1 MGPMSIAFTMWF
13 ILAGG
18 IGLVWLV
25 RLLSLVPVLRRRC
38 ILKPRAY
45 QGPLQNT
52 PRISI
57 LVAARDEEDNI
68 EACVT
73 TLLDQDYPN
82 FQLIGIDDRSRDRT
96 PAILSRLQRQ
106 GGSRLRVVTIRE
118 LAEGWFGKSHAMRE
132 GVAVSDGDWLLF
144 TDADCR
150 QLSRHTL
157 SIAMCEALTQ
167 RTDFLTI
174 IPMLETRTAWER
186 IIQPVCSLVMAF
198 WFMPDRVNNPEKPT
212 AYANGAFMLMS
223 RGCYDAIGGHE
234 HVRNRLNED
243 IELARL
249 AKTAGMR
256 LRVVENHGL
265 YQTRMYPTLRQ
276 AWRGWS
282 RIFAGALASPIRV
295 ATAASLII
303 LLGLVPWVSLVAAVI
318 GLISSSAGSAAPWST
333 AVAAWGVVIV
343 LEQYVLARFY
353 SVVGIQRAW
362 SATYVLGAT
371 ITLGMLV
378 NALFKVLGAT
388 TTTWRSTTYRGARE
402 VEVPDQSARAP
413 RPPVQAV
420 VEPGGLAISDGPAE

>member
-1 MGPMSIAFTMWF
+1 MSIAFTVWF

-25 RLLSLVPVLRRRC
+25 RLVSLVPVLRRRC
-38 ILKPRAY
+38 VLKPRAY
-45 QGPLQNT
+45 EGPPQNA

-57 LVAARDEEDNI
+57 LVAARDEEDHI

-82 FQLIGIDDRSRDRT
+82 FQLIVVDDRSRDRT

-106 GGSRLRVVTIRE
+106 GGSRLRVVTVRE
-118 LAEGWFGKSHAMRE
+118 LADGWFGKSHAMRE
-132 GVAVSDGDWLLF
+132 GVAVGDGDWLLF

-150 QLSRHTL
+150 QLSPHTV
-157 SIAMCEALTQ
+157 SIAMCEAQTQ

-198 WFMPDRVNNPEKPT
+198 WFMPDRVNNPDKST

-223 RGCYDAIGGHE
+223 RPCYDAIGGHE
-234 HVRNRLNED
+234 LVRTRLNED

-249 AKTAGMR
+249 AKAAGMR
-256 LRVVENHGL
+256 LRVVENKGL

-295 ATAASLII
+295 ATAASLIV
-303 LLGLVPWVSLVAAVI
+303 LLGLVPWASLVAAVI
-318 GLISSSAGSAAPWST
+318 GLVLNGTSSAAPWST
-333 AVAAWGVVIV
+333 AAAAWGVVIV

-353 SVVGIQRAW
+353 SIVGIQRVW

-371 ITLGMLV
+371 ITLAMLV

-388 TTTWRSTTYRGARE
+388 TTTWRSTTYRGARA
-402 VEVPDQSARAP
+402 VEVPDESARAP
-413 RPPVQAV
+413 QPPVQPV
-420 VEPGGLAISDGPAE
+420 VEPGTPL

>member
-1 MGPMSIAFTMWF
+1 MSIAFTMWF

-38 ILKPRAY
+38 VLKPRAY
-45 QGPLQNT
+45 QGPPQPGKPGFPGA

-73 TLLDQDYPN
+73 SLLDQDYPN
-82 FQLIGIDDRSRDRT
+82 LQLIVVDDRSRDRT

-106 GGSRLRVVTIRE
+106 GGSRLRVVTVRE

-132 GVAVSDGDWLLF
+132 GVRVSDGDWLLF

-150 QLSRHTL
+150 QLSPHTV
-157 SIAMCEALTQ
+157 SIAMGEALTQ

-174 IPMLETRTAWER
+174 IPMLETRTVWER
-186 IIQPVCSLVMAF
+186 IIQPVCSLVIAF
-198 WFMPDRVNNPEKPT
+198 WFMPDRVNNPDKST

-223 RGCYDAIGGHE
+223 RRCYNAIGGHE
-234 HVRNRLNED
+234 PVRNRLNED

-249 AKTAGMR
+249 AKAAGMR
-256 LRVVENHGL
+256 LRVVENKGL

-282 RIFAGALASPIRV
+282 RIFAGALVSPIRV
-295 ATAASLII
+295 ATAASLIV
-303 LLGLVPWVSLVAAVI
+303 LLGLVPWASLVAAVI
-318 GLISSSAGSAAPWST
+318 GLIASSAGSAAPWST

-353 SVVGIQRAW
+353 SIVGIQRVW
-362 SATYVLGAT
+362 SATYLLGAT
-371 ITLGMLV
+371 VTLAMLV

-388 TTTWRSTTYRGARE
+388 TTTWRSTTYRGGQDVTAAE
-402 VEVPDQSARAP
+402 SI
-413 RPPVQAV
+413 PPAQGVTA
-420 VEPGGLAISDGPAE
+420 EPIHEPATPT

>member
-1 MGPMSIAFTMWF
+1 MSIVFTMWF

-25 RLLSLVPVLRRRC
+25 RLLSLVPILRRRC

-45 QGPLQNT
+45 QGPPQNA

-82 FQLIGIDDRSRDRT
+82 FQLIVVDDRSRDGT

-106 GGSRLRVVTIRE
+106 GGSRLRVVTVRE

-150 QLSRHTL
+150 QLSPHTL

-198 WFMPDRVNNPEKPT
+198 WFMPDRVNNPDKPT

-223 RGCYDAIGGHE
+223 RRCYEAIGGHE
-234 HVRNRLNED
+234 HVRNRLTED

-282 RIFAGALASPIRV
+282 RIFAGALASPFRV
-295 ATAASLII
+295 AMAGSLIV
-303 LLGLVPWVSLVAAVI
+303 LLGLVPWASLFVAVI
-318 GLISSSAGSAAPWST
+318 GLIAGGTDSAAQWST
-333 AVAAWGVVIV
+333 TVAAWGVVIV

-353 SVVGIQRAW
+353 SVVGVQRVW

-371 ITLGMLV
+371 IMVAILV

-388 TTTWRSTTYRGARE
+388 TTTWRSTTYRGDRA
-402 VEVPDQSARAP
+402 VEVPDESARAP
-413 RPPVQAV
+413 RPPVQPV
-420 VEPGGLAISDGPAE
+420 VEPGTPL

>member
-1 MGPMSIAFTMWF
+1 MSIAFTMWF

-25 RLLSLVPVLRRRC
+25 RLLSLVPILRRRC

-45 QGPLQNT
+45 QGPPQNA

-82 FQLIGIDDRSRDRT
+82 FQLIVVDDRSRDGT
-96 PAILSRLQRQ
+96 PAILSRLHRQAGLPGQ
-106 GGSRLRVVTIRE
+106 GGSRLRVVTVRE
-118 LAEGWFGKSHAMRE
+118 LAEGWFGKSHAMHE

-157 SIAMCEALTQ
+157 SIAMDEALTQ

-198 WFMPDRVNNPEKPT
+198 WFMPDRVNDPEKPT

-223 RGCYDAIGGHE
+223 RRCYDAIGGHE

-282 RIFAGALASPIRV
+282 RIFAGALGSPFRV
-295 ATAASLII
+295 AMAGSLIV
-303 LLGLVPWVSLVAAVI
+303 LLGLVPWASLFAAVI
-318 GLISSSAGSAAPWST
+318 GLISSSADSADPWSAAL
-333 AVAAWGVVIV
+333 AAWGVVIV

-353 SVVGIQRAW
+353 SVVGIQRVW
-362 SATYVLGAT
+362 SATYVLGGT
-371 ITLGMLV
+371 IMVAILV
-378 NALFKVLGAT
+378 NALFKILGAT
-388 TTTWRSTTYRGARE
+388 TTTWRSTTYRGACA
-402 VEVPDQSARAP
+402 VEVPDESARAP
-413 RPPVQAV
+413 QPPVQPI
-420 VEPGGLAISDGPAE
+420 VEPGTPL

>member
-25 RLLSLVPVLRRRC
+25 RLVSLVPVLRRRC
-38 ILKPRAY
+38 VLKPRAY
-45 QGPLQNT
+45 EGPPQNA

-57 LVAARDEEDNI
+57 LVAARDEEDHI

-82 FQLIGIDDRSRDRT
+82 FQLIVVDDRSRDRT

-106 GGSRLRVVTIRE
+106 GGSRLRVVTVRE
-118 LAEGWFGKSHAMRE
+118 LADGWFGKSHAMRE
-132 GVAVSDGDWLLF
+132 GVAVGDGDWLLF

-150 QLSRHTL
+150 QLSPHTV
-157 SIAMCEALTQ
+157 SIAMCEAQTQ

-198 WFMPDRVNNPEKPT
+198 WFMPDRVNNPDKST

-223 RGCYDAIGGHE
+223 RPCYDAIGGHE
-234 HVRNRLNED
+234 LVRTRLNED

-249 AKTAGMR
+249 AKAAGMR
-256 LRVVENHGL
+256 LRVVENKGL

-295 ATAASLII
+295 ATAASLIV
-303 LLGLVPWVSLVAAVI
+303 LLGLVPWASLVAAVI
-318 GLISSSAGSAAPWST
+318 GLVLNGTSSAAPWST
-333 AVAAWGVVIV
+333 AAAAWGVVIV

-353 SVVGIQRAW
+353 SIVGIQRVW

-371 ITLGMLV
+371 ITLAMLV

-388 TTTWRSTTYRGARE
+388 TTTWRSTTYRGARA
-402 VEVPDQSARAP
+402 VEVPDESARAP
-413 RPPVQAV
+413 QPPVQPV
-420 VEPGGLAISDGPAE
+420 VEPGTPL